1 MHLSNSIDDDDNSS
15 SDLKWES
22 MSVASEQSNMTR
34 FDTIEDVSHAIGML
48 NLIIYTILRT
58 LRAYIRCYAII
69 IELIVNKFFH
79 RRM

>member
-1 MHLSNSIDDDDNSS
+1 MCSEFPTSTAKMHLANSIDDDDNSS

-48 NLIIYTILRT
+48 NLIIDDNLKNPYVTP
-58 LRAYIRCYAII
+58 
-69 IELIVNKFFH
+69 
-79 RRM
+79 

>member
-1 MHLSNSIDDDDNSS
+1 MCSQFPTSSPRMHLSNSIDDDDNSS

-48 NLIIYTILRT
+48 NLIIYTILKT
-58 LRAYIRCYAII
+58 LRAYI
-69 IELIVNKFFH
+69 VTQS
-79 RRM
+79 

>member
-1 MHLSNSIDDDDNSS
+1 MNIIKKASNMCSQFPTSSPRMHLSNSIDDDDNSS

-48 NLIIYTILRT
+48 
-58 LRAYIRCYAII
+58 II
-69 IELIVNKFFH
+69 ISDANKKKH
-79 RRM
+79 V